1 MSTSLASL
9 WDIDPDCIYLN
20 HGSFGPSPQ
29 PVREARER
37 YSARLERQPMR
48 FFCRDLDDEL
58 DAAANVVAKFVGTK
72 GDRIALIDNASVAMN
87 IVAFTIDLKPGDEII
102 LNDHEY
108 GAVRKIWQARC
119 DATGARIVNVPLP
132 FPPTDDDVVA
142 AIEKAITKQ
151 SRVIVVSHVTS
162 ATACVLPVKKICQMA
177 RRYKV
182 PVAVDGPHALAML
195 DVNIDDLCCDFY
207 CASGHKWLCGPFGSG
222 FLWVHP
228 KHQGQIFCPVVSWGG
243 SICGKPASWKD
254 RINWLGTR
262 DPACMLALADAVQ
275 FFTPERLAEFR
286 RHAHELV
293 CHARRE
299 LLQIDGSGVFCTPHD
314 SDFVSMAAVELPQ
327 TNGWKPGYHGHP
339 DALQIALRDRYGI
352 ELLMGCWNSRRF
364 LRVSAHLYTTSA
376 HIETLL
382 HAVRELLYEF

>member
-37 YSARLERQPMR
+37 YSARLERQPMK

-58 DAAANVVAKFVGTK
+58 DAAADVVAKFVGTK

-87 IVAFTIDLKPGDEII
+87 IVAFTIELKPGDEII

-119 DATGARIVNVPLP
+119 DSTGAKIVNVTLP
-132 FPPTDDDVVA
+132 FPPNDDDVVA
-142 AIEKAITKQ
+142 AIEQAITKQ

-162 ATACVLPVKKICQMA
+162 ATACILPVKKICQMA
-177 RRYKV
+177 RRHKV

-195 DVNIDDLCCDFY
+195 DVNIDDLGCDFY

-262 DPACMLALADAVQ
+262 DPACMLALAEAVR
-275 FFTPERLAEFR
+275 FFTPEPLAEFR

-299 LLQIDGSGVFCTPHD
+299 LLQIDGSGVFCTPNE
-314 SDFVSMAAVELPQ
+314 SDFVSMASVELPQ

-382 HAVRELLYEF
+382 HAVRELLNEF